1 MIHSLPNITNDWT
14 LFLDRDG
21 VINKHMPDAYVTTLS
36 EFEFIP
42 DTLDALK
49 ILASIFHKI
58 VIVTNQQGIGK
69 GLMSSMDLEKIHF
82 YMLEEISK
90 HGGRIDAVYYCPYLS
105 NIKPKCRKP
114 EIGMAL
120 QAKEAFPSIDF
131 KKSIII
137 GDSPSDILFGKN
149 IGAYTVLVKN
159 KNLPSLSIEANL
171 FVDSLNQFAS
181 LFL

>member
-1 MIHSLPNITNDWT
+1 MIQSLPKISYDWT

-21 VINKHMPDAYVTTLS
+21 VINKHMPDAYVTCID

-42 DTLDALK
+42 GCIEAINKLSL
-49 ILASIFHKI
+49 LFHKI
-58 VIVTNQQGIGK
+58 IIVTNQQGIGK
-69 GLMSSMDLEKIHF
+69 GLMTSMDLEKIHF

-131 KKSIII
+131 KKSIMI
-137 GDSPSDILFGKN
+137 GDSPSDMLFGKN
-149 IGAYTVLVKN
+149 IGAYTVLAKN
-159 KNLPSLSIEANL
+159 KNFQSSSIEADYNT
-171 FVDSLNQFAS
+171 DSLAQFANY
-181 LFL
+181 F